1 MKKQGLVFV
10 IMTMLFVFPA
20 KSFAILDY
28 DAGSLE
34 TMISNHKKVRTVLG
48 IRAAAEM
55 GVLEAHKAFSKSS
68 TSFEE
73 SSKAIDRYKRCSGKS
88 DI

>member
-10 IMTMLFVFPA
+10 IMAMLFVFPA

-55 GVLEAHKAFSKSS
+55 GCWKPIKPFPNLPLASRRAARLSTAIKDASTSS
-68 TSFEE
+68 T
-73 SSKAIDRYKRCSGKS
+73 
-88 DI
+88 

>member
-10 IMTMLFVFPA
+10 IMAMLFVFPA

-55 GVLEAHKAFSKSS
+55 GVLEAHKAFSQSS
-68 TSFEE
+68 TASRRAARLSTAIKDAST
-73 SSKAIDRYKRCSGKS
+73 SST
-88 DI
+88 

>member
-10 IMTMLFVFPA
+10 IMAMLFVFPA

-34 TMISNHKKVRTVLG
+34 TMISNHKIG
-48 IRAAAEM
+48 RAH
-55 GVLEAHKAFSKSS
+55 V
-68 TSFEE
+68 
-73 SSKAIDRYKRCSGKS
+73 
-88 DI
+88 